1 MPIQEVGDAPMS
13 VNGVGDFLDVMTEL
27 MVNQGESQGYRNL
40 SFILYKH
47 ELFQIIVN
55 LYAKI

>member
-27 MVNQGESQGYRNL
+27 MVNLGRVKDRSTNEIVISVSIQQ
-40 SFILYKH
+40 LYMM
-47 ELFQIIVN
+47 V
-55 LYAKI
+55 AR

>member
-1 MPIQEVGDAPMS
+1 MVGKGSIGRSEVPS
-13 VNGVGDFLDVMTEL
+13 TE
-27 MVNQGESQGYRNL
+27 GGRRSYRNL

-55 LYAKI
+55 LFAKI